1 MTKRGL
7 IIGDSHAAALRQAA
21 TLYAEDWPGLTL
33 DFAAMHGDMANF
45 CIKDGALT
53 ARRKEDRARLARIS
67 GRDEFPLAGYDFV
80 AVCGGAPSNFH
91 AVWLYLKARWPG
103 LPSVARAKLHRQQDW
118 TLLSEAC
125 FEATL
130 AQLMQRSGAFGLL
143 HQLAEAGLT
152 RRFLIP
158 MPLLSHSGLSAG
170 TRYQGFLMLNQLGD
184 TLAMAGM
191 LDRAFLRACST
202 TATPIPWPQSVRLNG
217 FFARPE
223 FRRGA
228 TRLGPGDAVP
238 QPDDDFLHA
247 NAGYGRHI
255 LAALV
260 QQL

>member
-1 MTKRGL
+1 MTRRGL

-21 TLYAEDWPGLTL
+21 TQFAADWPDLTL
-33 DFAAMHGDMANF
+33 DFAAMHGEMANF
-45 CIKDGALT
+45 CINDGILT

-67 GRDEFPLAGYDFV
+67 GRGEFPLSGYGFV
-80 AVCGGAPSNFH
+80 VVCGGAPSNFQ
-91 AVWLYLKARWPG
+91 AVRLYLMARWPS
-103 LPSVARAKLHRQQDW
+103 LPSVSRAKLHRQQDW

-130 AQLMQRSGAFGLL
+130 TQMMQRSGAFGLL
-143 HQLAEAGLT
+143 HQLAKAGVAQL
-152 RRFLIP
+152 FLIP
-158 MPLLSHSGLSAG
+158 MPLLSVSGLAAG
-170 TRYQGFLMLNQLGD
+170 TRYQGFVMLDQLGD
-184 TLAMAGM
+184 AQAMSGM

-202 TATPIPWPQSVRLNG
+202 TATPIPWPDAVRLNG

-247 NAGYGRHI
+247 NADYGRHI
-255 LAALV
+255 LAALFG
-260 QQL
+260 QL